1 MISVWVHLF
10 WTQKLYFY
18 WYLLLAST
26 NDSLKRAISPLG
38 KAHYYDHFHFE
49 LYKIVKTVLIIPNDT
64 LDTTLISKMLY
75 IEKNYTSLAHS
86 MITLKFLIM
95 QIGHS

>member
-1 MISVWVHLF
+1 MTSVWVHLF

-38 KAHYYDHFHFE
+38 KAHYSDHFHFE
-49 LYKIVKTVLIIPNDT
+49 LVQN
-64 LDTTLISKMLY
+64 S
-75 IEKNYTSLAHS
+75 
-86 MITLKFLIM
+86 
-95 QIGHS
+95 